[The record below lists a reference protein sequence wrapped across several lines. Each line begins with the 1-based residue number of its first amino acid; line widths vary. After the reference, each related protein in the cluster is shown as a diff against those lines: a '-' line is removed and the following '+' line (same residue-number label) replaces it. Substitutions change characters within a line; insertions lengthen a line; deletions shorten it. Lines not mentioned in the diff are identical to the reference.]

1 MAPRS
6 ATQQREQKV
15 VATGA
20 AIVIVALLAVYVVIP
35 FARHWT
41 ARAELLREAQTNVAT
56 LAGLVQ
62 AAPAFENAATRAE
75 AALAVNPSRIFH
87 ARSAPLAASALQ
99 SLLQDAANASHLLVT
114 RLDVAQSLATRPT
127 QSFGATALGA
137 TALGATA
144 LGATAPGGPA
154 PADSAS
160 SLNASLPAT
169 LAAYCDIIGLA
180 ALLDHLAHAPR
191 VVRVEKLT
199 IQQNSALRGAPDM
212 LQITLT
218 LRAPVVLE

>member
-1 MAPRS
+1 MALRS
-6 ATQQREQKV
+6 AVQQREQQV
-15 VATGA
+15 VAIGA
-20 AIVIVALLAVYVVIP
+20 TIVLVALLAVYVIAP
-35 FARHWT
+35 FARRWT
-41 ARAELLREAQTNVAT
+41 ARAERLREARNNVAE
-56 LAGLVQ
+56 LSGLVA
-62 AAPAFENAATRAE
+62 AAPAFEHAATRAE

-114 RLDVAQSLATRPT
+114 RLDVAQSLVTRPT
-127 QSFGATALGA
+127 QSFGAAA
-137 TALGATA
+137 TNNS
-144 LGATAPGGPA
+144 A
-154 PADSAS
+154 PADSGNS
-160 SLNASLPAT
+160 FNASLPAT

-212 LQITLT
+212 LQVTVT

>member
-1 MAPRS
+1 MAPHS

-15 VATGA
+15 VAAGA
-20 AIVIVALLAVYVVIP
+20 TIVIVALLAVYVVGP

-41 ARAELLREAQTNVAT
+41 ARAELLREARTNVAT

-127 QSFGATALGA
+127 QSFGATALGV
-137 TALGATA
+137 TALGD
-144 LGATAPGGPA
+144 PA
-154 PADSAS
+154 PAENAR

>member
-1 MAPRS
+1 MAFRN
-6 ATQQREQKV
+6 ATQQRERTV
-15 VATGA
+15 VAIGA
-20 AIVIVALLAVYVVIP
+20 TIVIVALLAVYVIVP
-35 FARHWT
+35 FVRHWT
-41 ARAELLREAQTNVAT
+41 ARAELLREVRNNVAE
-56 LAGLVQ
+56 LSGLV
-62 AAPAFENAATRAE
+62 AAASAFERAATRGE

-114 RLDVAQSLATRPT
+114 RLDVAQSLVTRPT
-127 QSFGATALGA
+127 QSFGAA
-137 TALGATA
+137 
-144 LGATAPGGPA
+144 APNDPA
-154 PADSAS
+154 PADSANS
-160 SLNASLPAT
+160 FNASLPAT

-212 LQITLT
+212 LQVTLT